1 MHRNHNFWTASLLS
15 WSRAWC
21 IYTATFELEVKGGF
35 LIQTLQRK
43 TGEECD
49 ITEAKTHK
57 TQTVSL
63 NKVSFDQQEQCR
75 LIRFKYFILSHNQL
89 KLFFYSYPCVSMS
102 AFWAR
107 AFVSCVFR
115 MLTFI
120 GIKASTSVMTVFE
133 LVVSCWLKYFSN
145 HVDTFVFCGRKV
157 ACNKNA

>member
-49 ITEAKTHK
+49 VTEAKTHK
-57 TQTVSL
+57 TQTLSL

-75 LIRFKYFILSHNQL
+75 LIRFKYLILSHNQL
-89 KLFFYSYPCVSMS
+89 KLFFTLIRACRWVL
-102 AFWAR
+102 WAR
-107 AFVSCVFR
+107 AFVSFVFR

-120 GIKASTSVMTVFE
+120 GIKANTSVMTVFE

-145 HVDTFVFCGRKV
+145 HVGKFVFCGGKV